1 MQICGMMQ
9 LKYSTKGSDF
19 VFGAKEL
26 QLSLHHARVDYI
38 TFGKGPKILVMIP
51 GLNTRGV
58 KGSSAMLS
66 FMYRIFAKDYTVYVF
81 DHPAPLPAD
90 YTVSAAADWLS
101 EAMDALELKNA
112 DVFGVSQGGMVAQYL
127 ALQRPDLVNKLVL
140 AVTLSRTN
148 AAVKDAVETW
158 LRLLEAGALRQFVED
173 MARRMYSAAYVKRYK
188 PFFPL
193 LALLQK
199 PKDPQRFK
207 SLARACLTCD
217 TYEQLEN
224 IRCPVLVL
232 GGAQDKIVTAQASR
246 EIAEKLHCQLYLYEN
261 LGHAAYE
268 EAADFNRRVLDFFQA

>member
-1 MQICGMMQ
+1 M
-9 LKYSTKGSDF
+9 Y
-19 VFGAKEL
+19 GAKEK

-38 TFGKGPKILVMIP
+38 TFGRGTKTLVMIP

-66 FMYRIFAKDYTVYVF
+66 FMYRIFVKDYTVYVF
-81 DHPAPLPAD
+81 DHPTPLPAG
-90 YTVSAAADWLS
+90 YTVAVAAKWL
-101 EAMDALELKNA
+101 AHTMDALQLKNA

-127 ALQRPDLVNKLVL
+127 ALERPDLVRKLVL
-140 AVTLSRTN
+140 AVTLSRSN
-148 AAVKDAVETW
+148 EAVQDAVKTW
-158 LRLLEAGALRQFVED
+158 LRLLETGELRQFVED
-173 MARRMYSAAYVKRYK
+173 MALRMYSNAYVQRYK

-207 SLARACLTCD
+207 VLAKACLTCN

-232 GGAQDKIVTAQASR
+232 GGAKDKIVTAEASR
-246 EIAEKLHCQLYLYEN
+246 EMAEKLRCEFHLYED

-268 EAADFNRRVLDFFQA
+268 EAADFNRRVLDFFQK